1 VSAAP
6 RAKRGGDL
14 PKGVARP
21 YDAIVIGAGSV
32 GTPTALFLA
41 RQGIRTMV
49 LDEFAS
55 AGQGSNKEA
64 SGGLR
69 ATHSDPAKIRICL
82 RSLEIFAS
90 WQEQYGRSLEWRKG
104 GYSFAAYTEREEETL
119 KDLLVAQQRFGLNI
133 HWLDKKSFLEVIPD
147 LNPDG
152 LIGGTYSPDDGYASP
167 LLAANA
173 FHAEAARA
181 GAEFRFRER
190 VTGLVFQGGRVRG
203 VRTDRGEYGAG
214 IVIDAAGARGA
225 EVARM
230 AGLDVPVRP
239 DSHEGA
245 VTEPVARFLEPMV
258 VDIHPTDTSANYYFY
273 QHPTGQVIF
282 CITPQPSIWGF
293 DTRETSS
300 FLPMVARRMVRIMP
314 RLKNLRVRRTWRGLY
329 PMTPDGAP
337 LVGWARETE
346 GFLLA
351 VGMCGQGF
359 MIGPGLGEMLA
370 RLVQG
375 DLPAKDKEIL
385 ELLSPYREFKGM
397 EKLK

>member
-1 VSAAP
+1 MSAA
-6 RAKRGGDL
+6 KSFD
-14 PKGVARP
+14 V
-21 YDAIVIGAGSV
+21 IVVGAGSV
-32 GTPTALFLA
+32 GAPTALFLA
-41 RQGIRTMV
+41 QEGIRTLV
-49 LDEFAS
+49 IDKFAS
-55 AGQGSNKEA
+55 PGQGSNKEA
-64 SGGLR
+64 IGGLR

-82 RSLEIFAS
+82 RSLEIFGS
-90 WQEQYGRSLEWRKG
+90 WEERHGRSLEWRKG
-104 GYSFAAYTEREEETL
+104 GYSFAAYTEREEATL

-133 HWLDKKSFLEVIPD
+133 HWLDKKQLLDVIPD

-152 LIGGTYSPDDGYASP
+152 LIGGTYSPDDGHASP

-173 FHAEAARA
+173 FYDEATRA
-181 GAEFRFRER
+181 GAEFRFREN
-190 VTGLVFQGGRVRG
+190 VTGLVIEGGRVRG
-203 VRTDRGEYGAG
+203 VKTDRGEYGAEV
-214 IVIDAAGARGA
+214 VIDAAGPWGA
-225 EVARM
+225 EVARL

-273 QHPTGQVIF
+273 QHATGQIIF

-293 DTRETSS
+293 DTRETSA

-337 LVGWARETE
+337 LVGWAREVE

-370 RLVQG
+370 HLVKG
-375 DLPAKDKEIL
+375 GLSAKDREIL